1 MGQRPGNCCVRAL
14 GSLLLAVI
22 VGIVV
27 MIVALKLFIGAL
39 KLVGVLIGIAAM
51 VAVYF
56 IAEKAIGKG
65 R

>member
-1 MGQRPGNCCVRAL
+1 MGQRVVRGL

-27 MIVALKLFIGAL
+27 MIVALKVFIGAL

>member
-1 MGQRPGNCCVRAL
+1 MGQRIVRSL
-14 GSLLLAVI
+14 GSLLLAII

-39 KLVGVLIGIAAM
+39 KVIGVLIAVAAM

>member
-1 MGQRPGNCCVRAL
+1 MGQRFVRAL
-14 GSLLLAVI
+14 GSLLIAAL

-27 MIVALKLFIGAL
+27 LWIALELFVGAL
-39 KLVGVLIGIAAM
+39 KLIGVAIGIAAM

>member
-1 MGQRPGNCCVRAL
+1 MRGL
-14 GSLLLAVI
+14 GSLLLAFI

-39 KLVGVLIGIAAM
+39 KLLGVLIGIAAM

>member
-1 MGQRPGNCCVRAL
+1 MRGL
-14 GSLLLAVI
+14 GRLLLAVL

-27 MIVALKLFIGAL
+27 LWIALKLFIGAL
-39 KLVGVLIGIAAM
+39 KLVGVLIAVAAM

>member
-1 MGQRPGNCCVRAL
+1 MGQRIVRAL
-14 GSLLLAVI
+14 GSLLIAVL

-27 MIVALKLFIGAL
+27 LWIALQLFVGAPKLIGVA
-39 KLVGVLIGIAAM
+39 IGIAAM

>member
-1 MGQRPGNCCVRAL
+1 MGQRFVRGL
-14 GSLLLAVI
+14 GSLLLAFI

-39 KLVGVLIGIAAM
+39 KLLGVLIGIAAM

>member
-1 MGQRPGNCCVRAL
+1 MGQRIVRGL
-14 GSLLLAVI
+14 GRLLLAVL

-27 MIVALKLFIGAL
+27 LWIALKLFIGAL
-39 KLVGVLIGIAAM
+39 KLVGVLIAVAAM

>member
-1 MGQRPGNCCVRAL
+1 MGQRFVRGL

-39 KLVGVLIGIAAM
+39 KLLGVLIGIAAM

>member
-1 MGQRPGNCCVRAL
+1 MGQRVVRAL
-14 GSLLLAVI
+14 GSLLLAVL
-22 VGIVV
+22 VGFVV
-27 MIVALKLFIGAL
+27 MVIALKLFIGAL
-39 KLVGVLIGIAAM
+39 KVVGVLIAVAAM

>member
-1 MGQRPGNCCVRAL
+1 MGNRRVRAL
-14 GSLLLAVI
+14 GSLLIAIL

-27 MIVALKLFIGAL
+27 LWIALELFIGAL
-39 KLVGVLIGIAAM
+39 KLVGVLIAVAAM

-56 IAEKAIGKG
+56 IAEKMIGKG

>member
-1 MGQRPGNCCVRAL
+1 MGQRFVRGL

-27 MIVALKLFIGAL
+27 IIVALKLFIGAL

>member
-1 MGQRPGNCCVRAL
+1 MGQWIVRTIC
-14 GSLLLAVI
+14 SLLLAII
-22 VGIVV
+22 VGFVV
-27 MIVALKLFIGAL
+27 MVIALKLFIGAL
-39 KLVGVLIGIAAM
+39 KVVGVLIAVAAM

>member
-1 MGQRPGNCCVRAL
+1 MKAL
-14 GSLLLAVI
+14 GSLLLAI
-22 VGIVV
+22 LVGIVV
-27 MIVALKLFIGAL
+27 LWIALELFVGAL
-39 KLVGVLIGIAAM
+39 KLLGIAIGIGAM

>member
-1 MGQRPGNCCVRAL
+1 MRGL

-27 MIVALKLFIGAL
+27 MIVALKVFIGAL

>member
-1 MGQRPGNCCVRAL
+1 MGYGFVRAL
-14 GSLLLAVI
+14 GSLLLAVL

-27 MIVALKLFIGAL
+27 LWIALQLFVGAL
-39 KLVGVLIGIAAM
+39 KLLGVVIGIAAM

-56 IAEKAIGKG
+56 VAEKAIGKG

>member
-1 MGQRPGNCCVRAL
+1 M
-14 GSLLLAVI
+14 LAVL

-27 MIVALKLFIGAL
+27 LWIALKLFIGAL
-39 KLVGVLIGIAAM
+39 KLVGVLIAVAAM